1 MNTILPLIS
10 QLHSKFMQDRHWKKL
25 MRITQKQ
32 INFTSPQFCL
42 DDLIKLELYKY
53 SEEVNELV
61 DGAQKES
68 KIEGNVGKIEKIWED
83 QKFDFKEYKDT
94 CILGTLDEI
103 VEFVE
108 TNSLE
113 LMGMLSSKDV
123 EEFKEKVLHWQKTL
137 KTVDSVIQIWVK
149 VQRNWMRLEPIFL
162 ASEDIRSQ
170 LPDDTKRFE
179 KIDLEWKD
187 MMREAAED
195 PLVINACV
203 FEGREELLNNFF
215 SEIELCEKAL
225 NEYLEQKKKMFPR
238 FYFVSN
244 QALLDILSNGNNP
257 PKVDEYI
264 GDCFDGM
271 KGLQF
276 ITGEGQ
282 PNPAKSAN
290 GMHSKAKEFVPFT
303 SVFTCNGAVE
313 SYLSDVERQMQHTLR
328 DLLEVAKQT
337 ADNWELDKKRH
348 DWLDDYCEQIALLGT
363 QLMWTEGVARAFEEL
378 EGGSESAMKDY
389 LNYILLGI

>member
-1 MNTILPLIS
+1 
-10 QLHSKFMQDRHWKKL
+10 
-25 MRITQKQ
+25 MRITQKT
-32 INFTSPQFCL
+32 INFNSPNFCL

-53 SEEVNELV
+53 SEEVTELV

-68 KIEGNVGKIEKIWED
+68 KIENNLVKIEKIWED
-83 QKFDFKEYKDT
+83 QKFEFKEYKDT
-94 CILGTLDEI
+94 SILGALDET

-108 TNSLE
+108 TNSME

-123 EEFKEKVLHWQKTL
+123 EEFKEKVLRWQKTL

-179 KIDLEWKD
+179 KIDIEWKD
-187 MMREAAED
+187 MMREAQED
-195 PLVINACV
+195 PSVVNACT

-215 SEIELCEKAL
+215 AEIELCEKAL

-271 KGLQF
+271 KGLDF

-282 PNPAKSAN
+282 PVPAKSSK
-290 GMHSKAKEFVPFT
+290 GMFSKYREYVPFT
-303 SVFTCNGAVE
+303 NIFTCQGAVE
-313 SYLSDVERQMQHTLR
+313 NYLCDIEKQMQITLR
-328 DLLEVAKQT
+328 DVLEVAKST
-337 ADNWELDKKRH
+337 ADVWELEKKRH
-348 DWLDDYCEQIALLGT
+348 EWLEDYCE
-363 QLMWTEGVARAFEEL
+363 
-378 EGGSESAMKDY
+378 
-389 LNYILLGI
+389 

>member
-1 MNTILPLIS
+1 
-10 QLHSKFMQDRHWKKL
+10 
-25 MRITQKQ
+25 
-32 INFTSPQFCL
+32 
-42 DDLIKLELYKY
+42 
-53 SEEVNELV
+53 LV

-68 KIEGNVGKIEKIWED
+68 KIEGNVGKIQKIWED
-83 QKFDFKEYKDT
+83 QKFEFKEY
-94 CILGTLDEI
+94 
-103 VEFVE
+103 
-108 TNSLE
+108 
-113 LMGMLSSKDV
+113 
-123 EEFKEKVLHWQKTL
+123 
-137 KTVDSVIQIWVK
+137 
-149 VQRNWMRLEPIFL
+149 
-162 ASEDIRSQ
+162 
-170 LPDDTKRFE
+170 
-179 KIDLEWKD
+179 
-187 MMREAAED
+187 
-195 PLVINACV
+195 
-203 FEGREELLNNFF
+203 FF
-215 SEIELCEKAL
+215 TEIELCEKAL

-276 ITGEGQ
+276 LTGEGQ
-282 PNPAKSAN
+282 PTPAKNAN
-290 GMHSKAKEFVPFT
+290 GMHSKAKEFVAFT
-303 SVFTCNGAVE
+303 STFTCNGAVE
-313 SYLSDVERQMQHTLR
+313 NYLCDIERQMQITLR

-389 LNYILLGI
+389 LNFILVGIKNLIERVREDLTPLIRGRIITILSSETPRMSTRFASPEFATGPHSTTTSTSVMSVVL